1 MTYAKNEALWF
12 DIALVVF
19 LVLVAFVTIY
29 PFINVVAVSF
39 NDATDT
45 IRGGI
50 HFWPRVPTLQNY
62 RAVFDNPRLIRAA
75 LVSVARTVVGAGLG
89 VFSSAMV
96 AYCLKRS
103 DFILRKPMTILFL
116 LTLYFSGGL
125 VPEYLLIVNLGLIN
139 RFSVY
144 ILPMLLSAWNI
155 IVIRAFMQGLP
166 ASLEESA
173 KLDGASDLRIFLEIV
188 LPLCKPVIATV
199 TLFVA
204 VWQWNSWIDT
214 FLYAA
219 RNENLSTLQYE
230 LMRVLS
236 NTTAMQ
242 SPDAFRG
249 QEERISSVTPQS
261 IRAAITIIATV
272 PILTVYPFLQRYFV
286 KGLVLGAVKL

>member
-1 MTYAKNEALWF
+1 M
-12 DIALVVF
+12 
-19 LVLVAFVTIY
+19 
-29 PFINVVAVSF
+29 
-39 NDATDT
+39 
-45 IRGGI
+45 
-50 HFWPRVPTLQNY
+50 
-62 RAVFDNPRLIRAA
+62 
-75 LVSVARTVVGAGLG
+75 
-89 VFSSAMV
+89 
-96 AYCLKRS
+96 
-103 DFILRKPMTILFL
+103 
-116 LTLYFSGGL
+116 
-125 VPEYLLIVNLGLIN
+125 PEYLLIVNLGLIN
-139 RFSVY
+139 RFAVY
-144 ILPMLLSAWNI
+144 ILPMLLGAWNI

-166 ASLEESA
+166 ESLEESA

-188 LPLCKPVIATV
+188 LPLCKPVLATV

-204 VWQWNSWIDT
+204 VWQWNSWVDT

-249 QEERISSVTPQS
+249 QEDRVASVTPQS